1 MAMRHFLKIFYI
13 FIKRSCS
20 NEKKY
25 QFNPGNAPLNRR
37 VENTTHELGLS
48 YRFGGAMGLL

>member
-13 FIKRSCS
+13 FKKRSCS